1 MVNFNRFWQ
10 KQEVRFGV
18 IALGIVLID
27 QLVKL
32 LIAGSRPVWNLPLVT
47 IHLVQNTGAGFGIL
61 KGQTFWLGVISL
73 LVAVGVILYYHT
85 IPKEKWPQ
93 VLFAV
98 FLGGVVGNLI
108 DRLFRGYVIDFIDL
122 GFWPAFNLA
131 DACISV
137 SVMGLV
143 IYYLKNP

>member
-10 KQEVRFGV
+10 KQEVRFGF

-27 QLVKL
+27 QIVKQLVL
-32 LIAGSRPVWNLPLVT
+32 LFKPVWNLLLAT
-47 IHLVQNTGAGFGIL
+47 IHYVQNTGAGFGIL
-61 KGQTFWLGVISL
+61 KGQTLWLGVVSL
-73 LVAVGVILYYHT
+73 LVAVGVIWYYPK
-85 IPKEKWPQ
+85 IPNEKWPQ

-98 FLGGVVGNLI
+98 FLGGVLGNLI
-108 DRLFRGYVIDFIDL
+108 DRLFRGYVIDYMDL

-137 SVMGLV
+137 SVIGL
-143 IYYLKNP
+143 

>member
-10 KQEVRFGV
+10 KQEVRFGF

-27 QLVKL
+27 QIVKQLVL
-32 LIAGSRPVWNLPLVT
+32 LFKPVWNLLLAT
-47 IHLVQNTGAGFGIL
+47 IHYVQNTGAGFGIL
-61 KGQTFWLGVISL
+61 KGQTLWLGVVSL
-73 LVAVGVILYYHT
+73 LVAVGVIWYYPK

-98 FLGGVVGNLI
+98 FLGGVLGNLI
-108 DRLFRGYVIDFIDL
+108 DRLFRGYVIDYMDL

-137 SVMGLV
+137 SVIGLIV
-143 IYYLKNP
+143 YYWKK

>member
-27 QLVKL
+27 QIIKQLMAWLK
-32 LIAGSRPVWNLPLVT
+32 PVWNLPLAT

-61 KGQTFWLGVISL
+61 KGQTFWLGVVSL
-73 LVAVGVILYYHT
+73 LVAVGVIWYYHK
-85 IPKEKWPQ
+85 IPNEKWPQ

-98 FLGGVVGNLI
+98 FLGGVIGNLI
-108 DRLFRGYVIDFIDL
+108 DRLFRGYVIDYMDL
-122 GFWPAFNLA
+122 GFWPAFNIA

-137 SVMGLV
+137 AVVGLV
-143 IYYLKNP
+143 IYYWKNP

>member
-27 QLVKL
+27 QIVKQLVL
-32 LIAGSRPVWNLPLVT
+32 LFKPVWNLLLAT
-47 IHLVQNTGAGFGIL
+47 IHYVQNTGAGFGIL
-61 KGQTFWLGVISL
+61 KGQTLWLGVVSL
-73 LVAVGVILYYHT
+73 LVAVGVIWYYPK

-98 FLGGVVGNLI
+98 FLGGVLGNLI
-108 DRLFRGYVIDFIDL
+108 DRLFRGYVIDYMDL

-137 SVMGLV
+137 SVIGLIV
-143 IYYLKNP
+143 YYWKK